1 MSPYPPAEPGAARG
15 GTLMIDTLLA
25 AGHLG
30 LQNLIAPAA
39 LFFILGMAAGA
50 ARSDL
55 AFPEATVKTFALY
68 LMLCIGFK
76 GGVEAARAGL
86 STDFLRAGLA
96 GLGLSLSFPL
106 IAFPLLRRLGG
117 LDRATA
123 AATAAAFGSV
133 SVVTFAAGSDFL
145 RSQDVAFGGYMAAV
159 LALMEAPAILTG
171 LLLARFRRGADS
183 AGGTGILR
191 EVLLGGPALVL
202 AGSFVIGALT
212 GERGMAKLDL
222 FVNPLFQGVLCLFLL
237 EMGLV
242 AARTLGEGS
251 RLPPRL
257 LAIGVVLPLTGASLG
272 LTLSWLSGLGAGD
285 AALLTLLA
293 ASASYIA
300 APAAM
305 RLALPEARPE
315 VYLTLA
321 LGVAFPFN
329 LILGIP
335 LYHAVATAMLG

>member
-1 MSPYPPAEPGAARG
+1 
-15 GTLMIDTLLA
+15 MIDALTT
-25 AGHLG
+25 AGQLG
-30 LQNLIAPAA
+30 LQNLITPAV
-39 LFFILGMAAGA
+39 LFFILGMTAGI

-55 AFPEATVKTFALY
+55 ALPEASVKTFALY

-86 STDFLRAGLA
+86 SPDFLRAGLA
-96 GLGLSLSFPL
+96 GLGLSLTFPIL
-106 IAFPLLRRLGG
+106 AFALLRRVGK

-145 RSQDVAFGGYMAAV
+145 KAQGVPFGGYMAAV

-171 LLLARFRRGADS
+171 LLLARAK
-183 AGGTGILR
+183 GTGSGFGSVLR

-202 AGSFVIGALT
+202 AGSFLVGALT
-212 GERGMAKLDL
+212 GERGLAKLDL

-237 EMGLV
+237 EMGV
-242 AARTLGEGS
+242 TAARSLGLGA
-251 RLPPRL
+251 RLPAPL
-257 LAIGVVLPLTGASLG
+257 LALGVLLPLTGA
-272 LTLSWLSGLGAGD
+272 TLGLGAARLAGLGTGD
-285 AALLTLLA
+285 ATLLTLLA

-300 APAAM
+300 VPAAM
-305 RLALPEARPE
+305 RLAVPQAQPAI
-315 VYLTLA
+315 YLSLA

-335 LYHAVATAMLG
+335 LYRAAAAAVTGAPPP

>member
-1 MSPYPPAEPGAARG
+1 
-15 GTLMIDTLLA
+15 MIDALTT
-25 AGHLG
+25 AGQLG
-30 LQNLIAPAA
+30 LQNLLTPAV
-39 LFFILGMAAGA
+39 LFFILGMTAGI

-55 AFPEATVKTFALY
+55 ALPEASVKTFALY

-86 STDFLRAGLA
+86 SPDFLRAGLA
-96 GLGLSLSFPL
+96 GLGLSLTFPIL
-106 IAFPLLRRLGG
+106 AFTLLRRVGK

-145 RSQDVAFGGYMAAV
+145 KAQGVPFGGYMAAV

-171 LLLARFRRGADS
+171 LLLARAKGAGS
-183 AGGTGILR
+183 GPGSVLR

-202 AGSFVIGALT
+202 AGSFLVGALT
-212 GERGMAKLDL
+212 GERGLTKLDL

-237 EMGLV
+237 EMGV
-242 AARTLGEGS
+242 TAAR
-251 RLPPRL
+251 
-257 LAIGVVLPLTGASLG
+257 SLG
-272 LTLSWLSGLGAGD
+272 LGARLPAPLLALGILLPLAGATLGLGAARLAGLGAGD
-285 AALLTLLA
+285 ATLLTLLA

-300 APAAM
+300 VPAAM
-305 RLALPEARPE
+305 RLAVPQAQPAI
-315 VYLTLA
+315 YLSLA

-335 LYHAVATAMLG
+335 LYRAAAAAVTGAPPP

>member
-1 MSPYPPAEPGAARG
+1 
-15 GTLMIDTLLA
+15 MIDALSA
-25 AGHLG
+25 AAHLG
-30 LQNLIAPAA
+30 LQNLLTPAV
-39 LFFILGMAAGA
+39 LFFLLGMTAGI

-55 AFPEATVKTFALY
+55 ALPEASVKTFALY

-86 STDFLRAGLA
+86 SPDFLRAGLA
-96 GLGLSLSFPL
+96 GLGLSLTFPL
-106 IAFPLLRRLGG
+106 LAFPLLRRVGG

-145 RSQDVAFGGYMAAV
+145 RTQGQAFGGYMAAV

-171 LLLARFRRGADS
+171 LLLARPGGSGPGRGS
-183 AGGTGILR
+183 ILR

-202 AGSFVIGALT
+202 AGSFLIGLLT
-212 GERGMAKLDL
+212 GERGLVKLDL

-237 EMGLV
+237 EMGLT
-242 AARTLGEGS
+242 AAR
-251 RLPPRL
+251 
-257 LAIGVVLPLTGASLG
+257 SLG
-272 LTLSWLSGLGAGD
+272 LGARLPIPLLALGVLLPLLGATVGLGAAWLARLSVGD
-285 AALLTLLA
+285 ATLLTLLA

-300 APAAM
+300 VPAAM
-305 RLALPEARPE
+305 RLAAPEARPA
-315 VYLTLA
+315 VYLSLA

-335 LYHAVATAMLG
+335 LYRAAAAAILPS

>member
-1 MSPYPPAEPGAARG
+1 MIE
-15 GTLMIDTLLA
+15 TLFA
-25 AGHLG
+25 AGQLG
-30 LQNLIAPAA
+30 LQNLIAPAV
-39 LFFILGMAAGA
+39 LFFILGLAAGA

-96 GLGLSLSFPL
+96 GLGLSLTLPL
-106 IAFPLLRRLGG
+106 IAFPLLRRIGG
-117 LDRATA
+117 LDTATA

-145 RSQDVAFGGYMAAV
+145 RSQGESFGGYMAAV

-171 LLLARFRRGADS
+171 LLLARASRTTGRGA
-183 AGGTGILR
+183 GILR

-202 AGSFVIGALT
+202 AGSFLIGALT

-242 AARTLGEGS
+242 AARSLGQGAGLPS
-251 RLPPRL
+251 RLVVL
-257 LAIGVVLPLTGASLG
+257 GVLLPLTGAVLG
-272 LTLSWLSGLGAGD
+272 LTLAWLGGLGRGD

-305 RLALPEARPE
+305 RLALPQARAE
-315 VYLTLA
+315 VYLSLA

-329 LILGIP
+329 LIIGIP
-335 LYHAVATAMLG
+335 LYRAVAAVVIG